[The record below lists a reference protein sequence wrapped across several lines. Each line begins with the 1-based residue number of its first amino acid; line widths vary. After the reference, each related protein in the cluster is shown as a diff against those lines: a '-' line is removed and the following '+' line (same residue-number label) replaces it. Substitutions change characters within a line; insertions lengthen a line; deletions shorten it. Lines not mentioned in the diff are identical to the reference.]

1 MFGKKMDGLFGFKVN
16 RERLSSVESNR
27 FFLNEV
33 ELLTTPSVREY
44 YSHLIDNVAM
54 NKENPNNSYVMWVC
68 DKVDRI
74 DVNAAAKNREAR
86 VALPDIDV
94 DFEARYRQ
102 DVIQY
107 LRDKYGADKVCQMS
121 TFSRMQGRAAMKD
134 VLRSHSRCGEEE
146 ANRITEFIPD
156 ESEISDQLQEMREET
171 GEASIIRWA
180 LEHNGDKLKDWCYLD
195 ETGELQGPLALDF
208 AQAIRLEGTYRN
220 MSRHASGV
228 IISSQPLA
236 DIAPMLVDKSSGHAV
251 IALSMIES
259 EAIGFVKFDILGL
272 QSLDKIHRATDSIR
286 RGYISAS

>member
-1 MFGKKMDGLFGFKVN
+1 MRIKAKRPVRYKGRVVDLSVANSKTYNVEGLGVHNSAAGCLVSYLIGITNVDPIKYDLLF
-16 RERLSSVESNR
+16 ER
-27 FFLNEV
+27 F
-33 ELLTTPSVREY
+33 Y
-44 YSHLIDNVAM
+44 
-54 NKENPNNSYVMWVC
+54 
-68 DKVDRI
+68 
-74 DVNAAAKNREAR
+74 NAGRNTADR

-134 VLRSHSRCGEEE
+134 VLRAHSRCSEEE

-195 ETGELQGPLALDF
+195 EAGELQGPLALDF
-208 AQAIRLEGTYRN
+208 AQAIRLEGTKRN
-220 MSRHASGV
+220 MGKHASGV
-228 IISSQPLA
+228 IISSEPLA
-236 DIAPMLVDKSSGHAV
+236 EICPMLTDKSTGHAV
-251 IALSMIES
+251 IGVDMTDAEKM
-259 EAIGFVKFDILGL
+259 GFVKFDILGL
-272 QSLDKIHRATDSIR
+272 QSLDKIHRAQNMIR
-286 RGYISAS
+286 KGSAA